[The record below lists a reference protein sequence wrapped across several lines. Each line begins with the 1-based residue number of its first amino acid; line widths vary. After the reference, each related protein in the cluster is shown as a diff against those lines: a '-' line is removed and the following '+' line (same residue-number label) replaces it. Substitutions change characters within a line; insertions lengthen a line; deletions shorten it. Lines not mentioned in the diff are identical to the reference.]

1 MSAALALS
9 ISEARL
15 HARRTGDFTALIAAI
30 PYSHWIGVRI
40 EAVAEQLHFVLPFQP
55 LLTGNPKLPALHG
68 GVVAGFLESAG
79 VLQLL
84 MVADETRVPKSIDFS
99 IDYLRSAQCIDT
111 RAVCTVT
118 RLGRRVA
125 QVQIRCWQDDIT
137 RTVAVARAH
146 FLLST
151 SSPAEPGTLP

>member
-1 MSAALALS
+1 MSAPLALS
-9 ISEARL
+9 ISEARN
-15 HARRTGDFTALIAAI
+15 HARSTGDFAPLIAAI
-30 PYSHWIGVRI
+30 PYSAWIGVRVV
-40 EAVAEQLHFVLPFQP
+40 AVGEQLQFLLPFQHS
-55 LLTGNPKLPALHG
+55 LTGNPKLPALHG

-99 IDYLRSAQCIDT
+99 IDYLRSAQCVDT
-111 RAVCTVT
+111 LAVCTVT

-146 FLLST
+146 FLLS
-151 SSPAEPGTLP
+151 SSEPAGAPAAP